1 VAEVKQIVG
10 MEALA
15 SRVGRDFEAVSAQ
28 LHAAPAACSFLA
40 GVIEMKNALSALADT
55 IMIHT
60 CEHNFAALSATGANR
75 RHPAEHKPLK
85 LEPR

>member
-1 VAEVKQIVG
+1 

-60 CEHNFAALSATGANR
+60 CEQFR
-75 RHPAEHKPLK
+75 RTVCHRGEQVFGLARF
-85 LEPR
+85 EP